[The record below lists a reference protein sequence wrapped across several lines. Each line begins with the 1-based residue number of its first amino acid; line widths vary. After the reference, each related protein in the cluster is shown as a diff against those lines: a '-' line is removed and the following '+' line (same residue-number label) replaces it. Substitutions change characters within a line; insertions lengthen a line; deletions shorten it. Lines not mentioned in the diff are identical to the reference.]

1 MMTTTCVDS
10 SDTQI
15 TNSTTTRKKPNNNNN
30 QTKTQRKNNQSSHMD
45 RVDSPNV
52 KRNKKPK
59 NISKNTDDS
68 SSNANPFLS
77 MKNNN
82 RSVKKNHIYSG
93 SGETVDKK
101 ENIFLNA
108 ANSRMKYDEKYVKH
122 SNEKMGERG
131 KNIFMASPAAS
142 PALSDDSSFR
152 SYHNGGQ
159 GQGQGKRNE
168 TRTNSSSN
176 YFIHNSKIQMSRQNP
191 QFLEPIQS
199 DIKTD
204 KAVPI
209 FVDIKDQQQFP
220 SLSIKVEHENV
231 SSNNTKQSVWNKR
244 LKIDVISTVTV
255 PVPVPVPVTVPVPV
269 PVPVPVSVTEQPPAV
284 SLYKPKI
291 LPPPPTPLYSL
302 SKDNIFLAAFMK
314 PTLPSLD
321 DITETTK
328 LDNTMI
334 SNAPLSALVDECDST
349 YDRFYN

>member
-1 MMTTTCVDS
+1 MTTTCVDS

-15 TNSTTTRKKPNNNNN
+15 KNSTTTRKKPNNNN
-30 QTKTQRKNNQSSHMD
+30 QTKTQRKNNQSSHLD

-68 SSNANPFLS
+68 SSNTNPFLS

-82 RSVKKNHIYSG
+82 RSVKKNHIDSG

-122 SNEKMGERG
+122 SNEKTGERG
-131 KNIFMASPAAS
+131 KNIFMASAS
-142 PALSDDSSFR
+142 ASLSDDSSFR

-159 GQGQGKRNE
+159 GKRNE
-168 TRTNSSSN
+168 TRPNSSSN

-191 QFLEPIQS
+191 QLLEPIQS

-204 KAVPI
+204 KAVPT

-220 SLSIKVEHENV
+220 SLSMKVEQENV

-244 LKIDVISTVTV
+244 PKIDVISTAPVSA
-255 PVPVPVPVTVPVPV
+255 PVPPPVTASVPAPVPAPVSA
-269 PVPVPVSVTEQPPAV
+269 PVSVNVTEQSPAISV
-284 SLYKPKI
+284 YKPKI
-291 LPPPPTPLYSL
+291 LPHAPAPLYSL

-314 PTLPSLD
+314 PTLTSLD
-321 DITETTK
+321 DITETSE
-328 LDNTMI
+328 LDNIMI

>member
-1 MMTTTCVDS
+1 MTTTCVDS

-15 TNSTTTRKKPNNNNN
+15 KNSTTTRKKPNNNNNN

-45 RVDSPNV
+45 RVDAPNV

-68 SSNANPFLS
+68 SSNTNPFLS

-82 RSVKKNHIYSG
+82 RSVKKNHIDSG

-122 SNEKMGERG
+122 SNEKTGERG
-131 KNIFMASPAAS
+131 KNIFMVSASASASASPA
-142 PALSDDSSFR
+142 PTLSDDSSFR

-159 GQGQGKRNE
+159 GKRNE
-168 TRTNSSSN
+168 TRPNSSSN

-191 QFLEPIQS
+191 QLLEPIQS

-204 KAVPI
+204 KAVPT

-220 SLSIKVEHENV
+220 SLSIKVEQENV

-244 LKIDVISTVTV
+244 PKIDVISTA
-255 PVPVPVPVTVPVPV
+255 PAPAPA
-269 PVPVPVSVTEQPPAV
+269 PVSVTEQPPAV
-284 SLYKPKI
+284 SVYKPKI
-291 LPPPPTPLYSL
+291 LPPAPAPLYSL

-321 DITETTK
+321 DITETSE